1 LREYIKNTDG
11 KKQISAKGNKNIKS
25 WNISKTKA
33 VQDLFILDSGGKKGI
48 P

>member
-11 KKQISAKGNKNIKS
+11 KKQISAKGNKNIKG

-33 VQDLFILDSGGKKGI
+33 VQDCSFWIVPAKKGI